1 MSDSWAVVRVM
12 APPGIAALRVFLWTV
27 FRAANFLYLPVFVTR
42 IFHRA
47 TPCPP
52 IENDILLL
60 TAVELA
66 EKIRKRELTC
76 EAVVKAYIERV
87 KEVNPIIN
95 AVIED
100 RFHDALEDAKEVDRF
115 LSNTLMTTEEIEE
128 KKPLLGIPLT
138 VKGSIEVEGMK
149 NTSGVV
155 SRANVIAKEDA
166 IIVKSARDAGAI
178 PILTSNIPELCL
190 NWESTNKLVGTTRNP
205 HNTTRTVGGSSGGEA
220 GLLATAASI
229 IGVGSDIAGSLRL
242 PAHFCGVWGH
252 KPTPRVVP
260 FAGHYP
266 SCKNEDEWREVF
278 TLGPMAR
285 YAKDLKLLLKIIANP
300 EAKETLRLD
309 EPVALE
315 DLRIY
320 YIEDLESI
328 LTNKV
333 SSVCLDALHSVVDH
347 MNKLCHVECEKAKI
361 PLLKYAP
368 EMASLVLLDIDD
380 VDNLFVGRGDGS
392 YAELFRYFTFRS
404 KSVFM
409 AIAYGVVR
417 KLSKYIP
424 NSTVEDCRKKLSEM
438 KAELIKM
445 LGDNGVL
452 LIPTF
457 PTEAHPHGDILRKV
471 LDSGYCVIFNAF
483 GLPVTN
489 CPVKFSK
496 NKLPVGIQ
504 VVSAP
509 HNDRLT
515 LAVAAEIEKTFGGWK
530 PPQPREKA
538 CY

>member
-1 MSDSWAVVRVM
+1 M
-12 APPGIAALRVFLWTV
+12 
-27 FRAANFLYLPVFVTR
+27 
-42 IFHRA
+42 
-47 TPCPP
+47 
-52 IENDILLL
+52 
-60 TAVELA
+60 TA
-66 EKIRKRELTC
+66 
-76 EAVVKAYIERV
+76 
-87 KEVNPIIN
+87 
-95 AVIED
+95 
-100 RFHDALEDAKEVDRF
+100 
-115 LSNTLMTTEEIEE
+115 EEIEE
-128 KKPLLGIPLT
+128 KKPLLGVPLT
-138 VKGSIEVEGMK
+138 VKGSIEVKGMK
-149 NTSGVV
+149 STSGVV
-155 SRANVIAKEDA
+155 SRANVIAQEDA
-166 IIVKSARDAGAI
+166 VIVRSARDAGAI

-242 PAHFCGVWGH
+242 PAHFCGIWGH
-252 KPTPRVVP
+252 KPTPGVVP
-260 FAGHYP
+260 FIGHYP

-285 YAKDLKLLLKIIANP
+285 YANDLKLLLKIISDP
-300 EAKETLRLD
+300 ESSQRLKLD
-309 EPVALE
+309 EPVVPIE
-315 DLRIY
+315 DLRVY
-320 YIEDLESI
+320 YIEDLGSM

-333 SSVCLDALHSVVDH
+333 SGVCLDALHSVTGH
-347 MNKLCHVECEKAKI
+347 LNKVCHVECQKVEL
-361 PLLKYAP
+361 PLIKYAP

-409 AIAYGVVR
+409 AIAYGVIR

-438 KAELIKM
+438 KAELIKT
-445 LGDNGVL
+445 LGPNGVL

-471 LDSGYCVIFNAF
+471 LDSGYCIIFNAF

-489 CPVKFSK
+489 CPVKFTK

-504 VVSAP
+504 VVAAP

-515 LAVAAEIEKTFGGWK
+515 LAVAAEIEKNFGGWR
-530 PPQPREKA
+530 PPHSADKT
-538 CY
+538 C